1 MGSRKT
7 VPFIAAGLAFAL
19 ALSACSK
26 GDSVQGAGGSVRT
39 IRIRALDTNRFD
51 PDSVSVK
58 AGERIRFV
66 VTNAGRTAHD
76 FFLGDEEAQ
85 MAHEEEMQMGGGMH
99 HGGEGMAALELAA
112 GETKEAT
119 AAFDQSGTILYGCH
133 EPGHYEA
140 GMVGTITVTG

>member
-7 VPFIAAGLAFAL
+7 LPFIAAGLAFAL

-26 GDSVQGAGGSVRT
+26 GPSDQGAAGSVQT
-39 IRIRALDTNRFD
+39 IRIQALDTNRFE
-51 PDSVSVK
+51 PDSVSVRV
-58 AGERIRFV
+58 GDRVRFV
-66 VTNAGRTAHD
+66 ITNVGHTAHE
-76 FFLGDEEAQ
+76 FYLADEAAQ

-99 HGGEGMAALELAA
+99 HGGEAMAALELAA

-119 AAFDQSGTILYGCH
+119 ATFDQSGQILYGCH